1 VPIVDVYKKWAVA
14 EARRK
19 LKARAIAYKGGKCE
33 RCGYDRCPDA
43 LDFHH
48 RDPTEK
54 DFQVSTG
61 AYRRW
66 TLMVRELDK
75 CVMLCANCHREEHY
89 RQRSERLAVQ
99 AALARGSVVRKMGAR
114 SILSCAHCR
123 KPVEVRPS
131 REKRNM
137 PIHCSLACRRS
148 ARRHAAW
155 PRKQRLAEMIWRIP
169 ATAIATRL
177 GVSSSAVKRMCAR
190 MGIETPP
197 RGHWAKRDLRR

>member
-1 VPIVDVYKKWAVA
+1 VAIVDVYKKWAVA

-54 DFQVSTG
+54 DFQVSAG

-66 TLMVRELDK
+66 ALMVRELDK

-89 RQRSERLAVQ
+89 RERSERLAVQ
-99 AALARGSVVRKMGAR
+99 SALARGSVVRKM
-114 SILSCAHCR
+114 
-123 KPVEVRPS
+123 
-131 REKRNM
+131 
-137 PIHCSLACRRS
+137 
-148 ARRHAAW
+148 AAW

-197 RGHWAKRDLRR
+197 RGHWAKKRSKTLIHLASATPS